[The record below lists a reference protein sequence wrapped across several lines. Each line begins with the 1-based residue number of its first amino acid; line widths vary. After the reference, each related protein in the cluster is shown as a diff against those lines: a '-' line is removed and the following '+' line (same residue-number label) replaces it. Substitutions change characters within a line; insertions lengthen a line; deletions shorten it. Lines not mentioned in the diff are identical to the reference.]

1 MWILD
6 SPFIINKY
14 SKVKMQKQS
23 STSSS
28 PSSPIPKPELQ
39 KTGSQHSLPKDNLAP
54 SDKISNKRLAL
65 KDYLRLKSTKSKK
78 NLDKEKRNKLKTDE
92 TAETLEMMSKEVG
105 NSIDEYIA
113 SLLLLKEQFANQGQ
127 KKGKNK
133 EE

>member
-39 KTGSQHSLPKDNLAP
+39 KTGSQRSLPKDNLAP

-113 SLLLLKEQFANQGQ
+113 SLLLLKEQFANQEQ
-127 KKGKNK
+127 KKGNNK

>member
-1 MWILD
+1 
-6 SPFIINKY
+6 
-14 SKVKMQKQS
+14 MQKQS
-23 STSSS
+23 SISSS
-28 PSSPIPKPELQ
+28 SSSSSSSIPKPELQ
-39 KTGSQHSLPKDNLAP
+39 KTGSQRSLPKDNLAP

-113 SLLLLKEQFANQGQ
+113 SLLLLKEQFANQEQ
-127 KKGKNK
+127 KKGNNK